1 MRAVGRSRSEA
12 GFSVVAVVI
21 ALTLGLVLT
30 GGLFSLLVSQWH
42 SYRLQ
47 REQSDSSTTVR
58 GAAVL
63 LNWELRQVSAGSGD
77 IYAMGANSVT
87 IRATTAGGVVCSY
100 KDVGGANDKR
110 RLGIYGI
117 TGALPDTM
125 TADSAVVYRGVL
137 DSWEAYEV
145 TKIWQK
151 TDSWGAPVTPKCFWG
166 DSSISMPRPQA
177 AAEVIDPSNNVD
189 QLEVGAGIQ
198 FFQRVEYGLFQQDGR
213 WWLGRRIAG
222 ASTWELITGPMRSAS
237 DGGLV
242 FTYLDAD
249 GNVTAAPADVA
260 RIQVNLRSE
269 SVGGLPKWGQG
280 INRSVRDSVST
291 TVFLRN

>member
-1 MRAVGRSRSEA
+1 M
-12 GFSVVAVVI
+12 VI

-47 REQSDSSTTVR
+47 REQSDASTTVR

-63 LNWELRQVSAGSGD
+63 LNWELRQVSASSGD

-87 IRATTAGGVVCSY
+87 VRSTTAGGVVCSY
-100 KDVGGANDKR
+100 VDVGGSNDTR
-110 RLGIYGI
+110 RLGIHDI
-117 TGALPDTM
+117 FGAMPDTT
-125 TADSAVVYRGVL
+125 TADSALVYRGDL
-137 DSWEAYEV
+137 
-145 TKIWQK
+145 
-151 TDSWGAPVTPKCFWG
+151 DSWGAYEVSKIWQNSVPTPTCFWG
-166 DSSISMPRPQA
+166 DSSTSMPKPQA
-177 AAEVIDPSNNVD
+177 VVEVKDPSNNVD

-198 FFQRVEYGLFQQDGR
+198 LFQRVEYGVFQQDGR